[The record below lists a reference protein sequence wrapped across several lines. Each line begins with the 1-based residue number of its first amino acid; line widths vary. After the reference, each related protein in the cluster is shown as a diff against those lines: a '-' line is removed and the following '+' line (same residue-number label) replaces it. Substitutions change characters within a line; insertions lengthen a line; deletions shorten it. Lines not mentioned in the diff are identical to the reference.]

1 MSSRKQTTSFPV
13 SAVSEE
19 AEGLTH
25 EKLKSNITSVIRGIP
40 KKSMKIFLREHITE
54 MQYM

>member
-1 MSSRKQTTSFPV
+1 MSTRKQTTSFPV